1 MAKWTTCLFD
11 LDGTLIDTIDDL
23 AAATEQVLTEFGFGN
38 ADGSPLYT
46 KADYHQFVGGGVKRL
61 LHMAL
66 GKHSTPE
73 ILDKALPRFLEI
85 YNENCKV
92 KTAPYEG
99 IMDLLDELKARGI
112 KLGVVTNKPEKQ
124 ARYLA
129 EAFFGDYG
137 LYCVYGSVADRPNK
151 PDPASVQLALAD
163 CNSAAETTLFIGDS
177 DVDIQ
182 TALAAGMPCI
192 SVAWGLRDEDFLRQ
206 SGATR
211 LVHTAEELL
220 ACLFSDEG

>member
-23 AAATEQVLTEFGFGN
+23 AAATEQVLRELGFGN

-46 KADYHQFVGGGVKRL
+46 KADYYQFVGGGVKRL
-61 LHMAL
+61 VHLAL
-66 GKHSTPE
+66 GEHSTPE
-73 ILDKALPRFLEI
+73 ILDKALPRFIEI

-92 KTAPYEG
+92 KTAPYDG
-99 IMDLLDELKARGI
+99 IIELLDELKARGI

-124 ARYLA
+124 ARYLS

-151 PDPASVQLALAD
+151 PDPASVNLALAD
-163 CNSAAETTLFIGDS
+163 CGSDKETTLFIGDS
-177 DVDIQ
+177 DVDVQ
-182 TALAAGMPCI
+182 TAHNSGLTCVG
-192 SVAWGLRDEDFLRQ
+192 VAWGFR
-206 SGATR
+206 GK
-211 LVHTAEELL
+211 EELQKAGAEIL
-220 ACLFSDEG
+220 IDTPQELLQYF

>member
-23 AAATEQVLTEFGFGN
+23 AAATEQVLREFGFGN

-46 KADYHQFVGGGVKRL
+46 KAEYHQFVGGGVKRL
-61 LHMAL
+61 LDLAL
-66 GKHSTPE
+66 GEHSTPE
-73 ILDKALPRFLEI
+73 VLDKALPRFLEI

-92 KTAPYEG
+92 KTAPYDG
-99 IMDLLDELKARGI
+99 IIELLNELKARGI

-151 PDPASVQLALAD
+151 PDPASVNLALSD
-163 CNSAAETTLFIGDS
+163 CNSTKDTTLFIGDS
-177 DVDIQ
+177 DVDVQ
-182 TALAAGMPCI
+182 TAHNSGLTCVGV
-192 SVAWGLRDEDFLRQ
+192 SWGFR
-206 SGATR
+206 GK
-211 LVHTAEELL
+211 EELQKAGAEIL
-220 ACLFSDEG
+220 IDTPCELLQYF

>member
-23 AAATEQVLTEFGFGN
+23 AAATEQVLREFGFGN
-38 ADGSPLYT
+38 EDGSPLYT
-46 KADYHQFVGGGVKRL
+46 KDDYHQFVGGGVKRL

-66 GKHSTPE
+66 AEHSTPE
-73 ILDKALPRFLEI
+73 ILDKALVRFIEI

-99 IMDLLDELKARGI
+99 IMELLDELKARGI
-112 KLGVVTNKPEKQ
+112 KLGIVTNKPEKQ

-137 LYCVYGSVADRPNK
+137 LCCVYGSVPDRPNK
-151 PDPASVQLALAD
+151 PDPAAVQLALAD
-163 CNSAAETTLFIGDS
+163 CGSTAETTLYVGDS
-177 DVDIQ
+177 DVDIA
-182 TALAAGMPCI
+182 TAHNSNLVGVG
-192 SVAWGLRDEDFLRQ
+192 VAWGFR
-206 SGATR
+206 GK
-211 LVHTAEELL
+211 EELKNAGADIL
-220 ACLFSDEG
+220 IDTPNELLQYF